1 MEAPL
6 ILALAL
12 NPEAEQFF
20 NQLRQHYFP
29 PERNFLAAHLTL
41 FHHLPQEPKII
52 DDIKKYCAQQQSFS
66 LQVTGVLSL
75 GRGVAYKLESA
86 VLQTGHKQLQQ
97 QWQSWLIPQD
107 RQKLRPHVTVQNK
120 VTPTQ
125 AQDLLQQLRST
136 FSPFEVMSVG
146 LRLWRYLGGP
156 WDLLQT
162 FPFTNVAKDQ
172 IVFLHC

>member
-6 ILALAL
+6 ILTLAL

-52 DDIKKYCAQQQSFS
+52 DDIKKYCAQQQSFL

-86 VLQTGHKQLQQ
+86 VLQTAHMQLQQ
-97 QWQSWLIPQD
+97 QWQSWLISQD
-107 RQKLRPHVTVQNK
+107 RQTLRTHVTVQNK
-120 VTPTQ
+120 VTPAQ

-162 FPFTNVAKDQ
+162 FPFTNVTKDQ
-172 IVFLHC
+172 IVFLHS